1 MKDAGDK
8 YYSKYFSLSDLPH
21 TGPAIYGLK
30 SVYKVG
36 EFVNL
41 TCESGPSSPVLGL
54 SWFLNS
60 VKVQEESPLVTDMAP
75 VYPLPDR
82 RAISR
87 SSISVLLTEQIFSRA
102 LEVECQA
109 KVGQLYSQSA
119 LVRVSVGQSWRD
131 WAQHFSG
138 APEGPGAPP
147 SLFTITLSF
156 ILSPGLSLLHQKT
169 FL

>member
-1 MKDAGDK
+1 M
-8 YYSKYFSLSDLPH
+8 PQ

-41 TCESGPSSPVLGL
+41 TCESGPSSPLLSL

-60 VKVQEESPLVTDMAP
+60 VKVQDESPLVTDMAP

-87 SSISVLLTEQIFSRA
+87 SSISVLLTEEIFSRA
-102 LEVECQA
+102 LEVECEA
-109 KVGQLYSQSA
+109 MVEGLYSKSA
-119 LVRVSVGQSWRD
+119 VVRVSVGQTWRD

-138 APEGPGAPP
+138 SPAL
-147 SLFTITLSF
+147 STITLSLL
-156 ILSPGLSLLHQKT
+156 LSPGLNLLHLKT
-169 FL
+169 FV

>member
-1 MKDAGDK
+1 M
-8 YYSKYFSLSDLPH
+8 PQ

-41 TCESGPSSPVLGL
+41 TCESGPSSPPLSL
-54 SWFLNS
+54 SWLLNS
-60 VKVQEESPLVTDMAP
+60 VKVQDESPLVTDMAP

-87 SSISVLLTEQIFSRA
+87 SSISVLLTEEIFSRA
-102 LEVECQA
+102 LEVECEA
-109 KVGQLYSQSA
+109 MVEGLYSQSA
-119 LVRVSVGQSWRD
+119 VVRVSVGQTWRD

-138 APEGPGAPP
+138 SPGGAPAL
-147 SLFTITLSF
+147 STITLSLL
-156 ILSPGLSLLHQKT
+156 LSPGLNLLHQKT
-169 FL
+169 FV

>member
-1 MKDAGDK
+1 MKPLVTNIDI
-8 YYSKYFSLSDLPH
+8 SLPDLPH

-30 SVYKVG
+30 SVYKLG

-41 TCESGPSSPVLGL
+41 TCESGPSSPELGL

-75 VYPLPDR
+75 IYPLPDR

-87 SSISVLLTEQIFSRA
+87 SSISILLTEQIFSRA
-102 LEVECQA
+102 LEVECEA
-109 KVGQLYSQSA
+109 MVEGLYSKSA
-119 LVRVSVGQSWRD
+119 LVRVTVGQTWRD

-138 APEGPGAPP
+138 SSGGRPT
-147 SLFTITLSF
+147 LYTITLA
-156 ILSPGLSLLHQKT
+156 LTLSLLPHKT
-169 FL
+169 FV